1 MLPSRSG
8 ILVEGISIA
17 STSLQQRQ
25 SISLVL
31 FLQCPHFK
39 SSRPASFCKKGVFK
53 NFAKFTDAF
62 SGTSVSCCK
71 FCEILKDTFFHRIP
85 PTVFTPIEISY
96 SNTVCNKS
104 ATEAWVCLVSFYG
117 GEWWSERLHF
127 CKYFPQNYHFL
138 HWDIWNRIFSISF
151 TGWKFS
157 ENLKKDHTFNNKLL
171 IILKIMFIVYV

>member
-85 PTVFTPIEISY
+85 PTVFAPIEISY

-104 ATEAWVCLVSFYG
+104 ATEA
-117 GEWWSERLHF
+117 
-127 CKYFPQNYHFL
+127 
-138 HWDIWNRIFSISF
+138 
-151 TGWKFS
+151 
-157 ENLKKDHTFNNKLL
+157 
-171 IILKIMFIVYV
+171 